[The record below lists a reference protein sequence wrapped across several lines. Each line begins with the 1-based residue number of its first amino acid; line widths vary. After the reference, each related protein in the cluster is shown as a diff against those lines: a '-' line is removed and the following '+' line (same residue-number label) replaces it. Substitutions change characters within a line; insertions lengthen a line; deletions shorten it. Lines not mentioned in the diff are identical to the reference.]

1 MKTRVK
7 KWGNSLALRIPGA
20 MAREAGFAEEGDVE
34 ISVSGGKL
42 VVAPALRKK
51 YDLRELLGKVKK
63 SNLHKETGTGKP
75 KGREE
80 W

>member
-1 MKTRVK
+1 MKTKVK

-34 ISVSGGKL
+34 ISVSGGKI
-42 VVAPALRKK
+42 VVAPVFRKK

-63 SNLHKETGTGKP
+63 SNLHNEIGTGKP
-75 KGREE
+75 RGREE

>member
-1 MKTRVK
+1 MKTKVK
-7 KWGNSLALRIPGA
+7 KWGNSLAVRIPGA
-20 MAREAGFAEEGDVE
+20 LAREAGFVEDGDAE
-34 ISVSGGKL
+34 ISVSGGK
-42 VVAPALRKK
+42 VIMAPVQRKK

-75 KGREE
+75 RGREE